1 MASRALVV
9 NRLLAVALPV
19 ALAACSGSKGTAQDP
34 GPQGTGPGPQEPMPG
49 NARIA
54 YLHHS
59 TGKNVWD
66 GGVPAFLQAWNVS
79 HGTDYRIEELTYP
92 STNRNMPILDRV
104 PERVRDA
111 LGVTYPWANY
121 PYDYWN
127 RWVAH
132 SGKDRDRGEYNLDD
146 LVVSHDVIVWKH
158 CFPVSEVVADGGSPS
173 ISSEAKTLANYRLQY
188 EALKKRMRQFP
199 TKRFIVWTGPAL
211 TQAVT
216 TAADAE
222 RAREFAEWVKGTW
235 DEKGDNIFVWD
246 FRALE
251 TEGGLY
257 LKPEFASSAK
267 DSHPNRAFS
276 ADAAPAIGRRI
287 VDVIEGRG
295 DVASLTGR

>member
-1 MASRALVV
+1 MTVTTSAL
-9 NRLLAVALPV
+9 RLLLPCLLAVPV
-19 ALAACSGSKGTAQDP
+19 GASSAPTQGEGTTTGASMPSKPAP
-34 GPQGTGPGPQEPMPG
+34 V
-49 NARIA
+49 RIA
-54 YLHHS
+54 SLHHS

-66 GGVPAFLQAWNVS
+66 GGVPAFLQAWNES

-127 RWVAH
+127 LWVAH

-146 LVVSHDVIVWKH
+146 LVASHDVIVWKH
-158 CFPVSEVVADGGSPS
+158 CFPVSEVVADGGSAS
-173 ISSEAKTLANYRLQY
+173 ISSESKTLANYRLQY
-188 EALKKRMRQFP
+188 EALKKRMREFP

-211 TQAVT
+211 TEAVT

-276 ADAAPAIGRRI
+276 VAAAPAIGRRI